1 VRQESLGFLWNY
13 EISLQQLATAPAEED
28 LQVSKPR
35 IPFGPTYEEML
46 HPNVID
52 PHVYEQ
58 AGRAQRESE
67 LDPLNLFNITWK
79 DRSQEVHKLV
89 LPPVLTGVDAN
100 IVVMLGAHFPSGSHK
115 VGPAYATLIEGC
127 VDGEI
132 LPGEHTILGP
142 STGNF
147 GIGVAYICRLMGY
160 RAIIIMPDGMS
171 KERYERIRSYG
182 GELDLTPGT
191 ESDVILTLE
200 RTYELK
206 KNPQNKVLAQ
216 FELLPNYRF
225 HRYVTGNSAV
235 QAVKGVGNGRIA
247 CFTCAPGSAGTLA
260 AGDQIKH
267 VFPEAK
273 VVALEPYE
281 CSTLA
286 TGGKG
291 QHRIEG
297 IGDKMCTLIHNILTT
312 DFVALVRDDD
322 AVRALKIVRDG
333 TAVLIKRG
341 VDPALASNMRHS
353 FGVSGMCN
361 ILGAIK
367 MAKYLRLGP
376 DDNVVTIA
384 TDGFDRYHSVIEDVD
399 RRYLECNE
407 FVLERWLRDIF
418 LGADEAM
425 IYDFRQ
431 REAKEQLFGQK
442 ERDWLP
448 FGYSKSYIDAMRQP
462 DFWEAEHAK
471 VTDYDRKIR
480 ALRGNAAL

>member
-1 VRQESLGFLWNY
+1 LLKS
-13 EISLQQLATAPAEED
+13 
-28 LQVSKPR
+28 R

-46 HPNVID
+46 HPNLAE
-52 PHVYEQ
+52 PQVYER
-58 AGRAQRESE
+58 AGRAQQDDE
-67 LDPLNLFNITWK
+67 LDPINLFNITWQ
-79 DRSQEVHKLV
+79 DRNQEVRKVV
-89 LPPVLTGVDAN
+89 LPPELTGVAAN
-100 IVVMLGAHFPSGSHK
+100 IVVMLGAYFPSGSHK
-115 VGPAYATLIEGC
+115 VGPAYATLMEGC

-160 RAIIIMPDGMS
+160 KAIIIMPDNMS
-171 KERYERIRSYG
+171 KERYERIRGYG

-206 KNPQNKVLAQ
+206 KNPYNKPLAQ

-225 HRYVTGNSAV
+225 HRYVTGNSAAL
-235 QAVKGVGNGRIA
+235 AVKGVGNGRIA
-247 CFTCAPGSAGTLA
+247 CFTSAPGSAGTLA

-267 VFPEAK
+267 LFPEAK

-286 TGGKG
+286 TGGRG

-333 TAVLIKRG
+333 TALLIRHG
-341 VDPALASNMRHS
+341 VDPELAESLHHNL
-353 FGVSGMCN
+353 GVSGMCN

-376 DDNVVTIA
+376 NDNVVTIA
-384 TDGFDRYHSVIEDVD
+384 TDGFDRYHSVIEDLD
-399 RRYLECNE
+399 RRYLETE
-407 FVLERWLRDIF
+407 EAVLERWYKDIF
-418 LGADEAM
+418 LGADDGM
-425 IYDFRQ
+425 IYDFRHNA
-431 REAKEQLFGQK
+431 AKEQLFQQK

-448 FGYSKSYIDAMRQP
+448 FGYSKEYIDAMRQP
-462 DFWEAEHAK
+462 EFWEHEYAK
-471 VTDYDRKIR
+471 VVDYDGKIR
-480 ALRGNAAL
+480 ALRGKNAF